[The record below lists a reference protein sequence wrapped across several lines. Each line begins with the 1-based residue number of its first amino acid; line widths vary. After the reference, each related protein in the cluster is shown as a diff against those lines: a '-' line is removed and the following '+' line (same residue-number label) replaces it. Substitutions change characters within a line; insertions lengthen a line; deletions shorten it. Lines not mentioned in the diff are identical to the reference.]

1 MKTLVSRYPVVTFV
15 LLTLGYQLTL
25 VLVTKWL
32 IGGVGD
38 MHDHPKAHMV
48 FRFRVFGPLFFAVA
62 ITAWLE
68 GREGLSKLF
77 GGYFNWRVP
86 ARWYALAFTWK
97 FIVAYMGIAFVA
109 LIGLRPWPGFFVE
122 QNFFWSLMKSMP
134 FIVGIALVEE
144 TSWMKFGVTRMQER
158 YPAWLSCLVMGL
170 AWGLWYLPMIFI
182 GEGVPDGVPWPVFL
196 VSMFSLTVLLSW
208 TYNETHSGLVLLIMQ
223 ILSNCA
229 FFMVPIL
236 PSGPGLDPM
245 YVVAFVC
252 AFLLVAVAILWYAGP
267 EHLSTR
273 GKRATWSMS
282 KGIRA
287 VLDTT
292 SEPLAAE
299 VVPTPKRTRTPHR

>member
-1 MKTLVSRYPVVTFV
+1 MKSLVSRYPVGTFI
-15 LLTLGYQLTL
+15 LLTLGYQLAI
-25 VLVTKWL
+25 VLL
-32 IGGVGD
+32 ARMLMAGGGGL
-38 MHDHPKAHMV
+38 HEHPAAHMI
-48 FRFRVFGPLFFAVA
+48 FRFRVFGPLVFAMA
-62 ITAWLE
+62 ITIWLE

-77 GGYFNWRVP
+77 AGYFNWRVP
-86 ARWYALAFTWK
+86 IKWYALAFTWK
-97 FIVAYMGIAFVA
+97 FLVAYVGIAFIA
-109 LIGLRPWPGFFVE
+109 AIGLRVWPGVVTE
-122 QNFFWSLMKSMP
+122 GFFWPLMKNMP

-158 YPAWLSCLVMGL
+158 YPAWLSCLVVGL
-170 AWGLWYLPMIFI
+170 SWGLWYLPMIFL
-182 GEGVPDGVPWPVFL
+182 GEGVPDGVPWAVFL

-252 AFLLVAVAILWYAGP
+252 TFLLVAGLILWYAGP
-267 EHLSTR
+267 EHLSTS
-273 GKRATWSMS
+273 GKRATWSAS

-287 VLDTT
+287 VLDTPT
-292 SEPLAAE
+292 EPLVAE
-299 VVPTPKRTRTPHR
+299 VVPSPDRTRTPHR